1 MPTKAIE
8 CKADEAVQR
17 SSARWPNKERWME
30 MADWRLFEISR
41 FRKFCP
47 NNFLEN

>member
-1 MPTKAIE
+1 MPTKAIVVE

-30 MADWRLFEISR
+30 MAAF
-41 FRKFCP
+41 
-47 NNFLEN
+47 